1 MKKCITLLGS
11 TGSVGKQT
19 LQVIQNEPESFEVIA
34 LSAWKNVDLLK
45 TQIDQF
51 KPKYVVVKD
60 DKFAKE
66 LKNKLANKN
75 NCNILYG
82 NYGLSKIS
90 TIKDIDMVVVAIAGI
105 NALKPVIEAINAKKE
120 ICLANKE
127 IVVSAGEI
135 LIEEAKRND
144 IKIIPIDSEHSGI
157 LQCIQPQFYNN
168 IEKIIITAS
177 GGPFY
182 NLKEAALDTV
192 SVEEALNHP
201 NWQMG
206 NKVTIDSA
214 TLMNKGLEVIEAYWL
229 FNISL
234 NKIEILVHPQSYIH
248 ALVQYEDGSMIA
260 QLSNHDMH
268 IPIHF
273 ALHYPK
279 RVKNNLSRL
288 NLAKIGQLTF
298 KKLDSKRFPSV
309 ELCYEAIRQGGTF
322 PAALNAANEVA
333 VNAFLNQGLKFKDII
348 NIVSNVMNK
357 HKNKTNPSIQ
367 DIIYQDR
374 ETRRLTSQFCT
385 ENKKM
390 TGS

>member
-1 MKKCITLLGS
+1 MKKRLAILGS
-11 TGSVGKQT
+11 TGSIGKQT
-19 LQVIQNEPESFEVIA
+19 LEVIQNEPEYFEVLA
-34 LSAWKNVDLLK
+34 LSAWRNVNLLK
-45 TQIDQF
+45 TQIEKF

-60 DKFAKE
+60 DKLAKE
-66 LKNKLANKN
+66 LKNKLKNMN

-82 NYGLSKIS
+82 EYGLSKLS
-90 TIKDIDMVVVAIAGI
+90 VMEEVDMLVVAITGI
-105 NALKPVIEAINAKKE
+105 TALKPVMEAINEKKE

-127 IVVSAGEI
+127 IVVSAGG
-135 LIEEAKRND
+135 LLTEEAKANGV
-144 IKIIPIDSEHSGI
+144 KIVPIDSEHSGI
-157 LQCIQPQFYNN
+157 LQCIQSEYYDN

-182 NLKEAALDTV
+182 NLKESALDTV

-229 FNISL
+229 FNIPL
-234 NKIEILVHPQSYIH
+234 NKIEILIHPQSYIH

-260 QLSNHDMH
+260 QLSNHDMR

-279 RVKNNLSRL
+279 RLKNNLPRL
-288 NLAKIGQLTF
+288 NFAKIGQLTF
-298 KKLDSKRFPSV
+298 KKLDSKRFPSID
-309 ELCYEAIRQGGTF
+309 LCYEAIKQGGTF

-333 VNAFLNQGLKFKDII
+333 VNSFLNQGLKFKDII
-348 NIVSNVMNK
+348 KVVSIVMDK
-357 HKNKTNPSIQ
+357 HKNKPNPTIS

-374 ETRRLTSQFCT
+374 ETRKLTTRVCS
-385 ENKKM
+385 EIKD
-390 TGS
+390 